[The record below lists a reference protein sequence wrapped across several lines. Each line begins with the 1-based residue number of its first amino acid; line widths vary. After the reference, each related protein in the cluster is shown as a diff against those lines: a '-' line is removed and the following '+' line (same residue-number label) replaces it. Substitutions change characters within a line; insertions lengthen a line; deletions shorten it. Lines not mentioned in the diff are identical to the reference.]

1 MAHRDELAAR
11 IARAAVVTSF
21 PFLFTGRTGI
31 GELFPGS
38 VGRAEQATRAVRAA
52 VAAQFTPLTRGA
64 VGAVQI
70 PILEELAG
78 TAILD
83 RLARGGPIPG
93 LLRRLR
99 RRL

>member
-1 MAHRDELAAR
+1 VAHNDELATR
-11 IARAAVVTSF
+11 IARAAIVTSF

-52 VAAQFTPLTRGA
+52 VAAQFTPARGA
-64 VGAVQI
+64 VGALQV
-70 PILEELAG
+70 PILEEIAG
-78 TAILD
+78 DAILGS
-83 RLARGGPIPG
+83 LARGGPLPF

-99 RRL
+99 GRR